1 MSNRKWNYP
10 TQFYSTSVE
19 SCNVTLNKALKVL
32 DAQYLKTDEVSFK
45 SALRPLSGDDLPI
58 VGK

>member
-1 MSNRKWNYP
+1 MLHE
-10 TQFYSTSVE
+10 FYSTSVE